1 MRDGALLSIDG
12 LCVAYDGSNAL
23 NGVSLQICKGEL
35 ICVIGANGAGKTSLI
50 RSIAG
55 IVPSSAGVV
64 KMNGVDIT
72 GMPPWEICERGIAQV
87 AEGRQIFGSLSVE
100 ENLLLGAA
108 LKRAKTTQLETL
120 DVVYRLFERLR
131 ERRRQLAGT
140 LSGGEQ
146 QMLAIGRAMMAK
158 PEIVMFDEPSIGLS
172 PALTDVMFGV
182 VRSLHEQ
189 GITVLLVEQNVAK
202 SLALS
207 NRGYVLEN
215 GSIVLHGPSGELLS
229 NAEIQRAYLGM

>member
-1 MRDGALLSIDG
+1 MLDAALLSIDG
-12 LCVAYDGSNAL
+12 LSVAYDGSSAL
-23 NGVSLQICKGEL
+23 NGVSLQIRKGEL
-35 ICVIGANGAGKTSLI
+35 ICVVGANGAGKTSLI
-50 RSIAG
+50 RSISG
-55 IVPSSAGVV
+55 IVRSSSGTV
-64 KMNGVDIT
+64 KMNGVNIN
-72 GMPPWEICERGIAQV
+72 GLPPWEICERGIAQV

-100 ENLLLGAA
+100 ENLLLGGS
-108 LKRAKTTQLETL
+108 LKRAKAYQLETL
-120 DVVYRLFERLR
+120 EFVYQLFERLR

-146 QMLAIGRAMMAK
+146 QMLAIGRAIMSK
-158 PEIVMFDEPSIGLS
+158 PEMVMFDEPSIGLS

-182 VRSLHEQ
+182 VKSLHEQ

-215 GSIVLHGPSGELLS
+215 GSIVLHGSSQELLNNS
-229 NAEIQRAYLGM
+229 EIQRAYLGM

>member
-1 MRDGALLSIDG
+1 MLDAALLSIDG
-12 LCVAYDGSNAL
+12 LFVAYDGSSAL
-23 NGVSLQICKGEL
+23 NGVSLQIRKGEL
-35 ICVIGANGAGKTSLI
+35 ICVVGANGAGKTSLI
-50 RSIAG
+50 RSISG
-55 IVPSSAGVV
+55 IVRSSSGTV
-64 KMNGVDIT
+64 KMNGVNIT
-72 GMPPWEICERGIAQV
+72 GLPPWEICERGIAQV

-100 ENLLLGAA
+100 ENLLLGGS
-108 LKRAKTTQLETL
+108 LKRAKAYQLETL
-120 DVVYRLFERLR
+120 EFVYQLFERLR

-146 QMLAIGRAMMAK
+146 QMLAIGRAIMSK
-158 PEIVMFDEPSIGLS
+158 PEMVMFDEPSIGLS

-182 VRSLHEQ
+182 VKSLHEQ

-215 GSIVLHGPSGELLS
+215 GSIVLHGSSQELLNNS
-229 NAEIQRAYLGM
+229 EIQRAYLGM